1 MFVEIGLLS
10 ILAGAGVACASER
23 FPAYIEPL
31 EIGAGFLLIF
41 GFALLSHALPPI
53 L

>member
-23 FPAYIEPL
+23 FPAYMKPL
-31 EIGAGFLLIF
+31 EIGAGFLLIL
-41 GFALLSHALPPI
+41 GFALISQALPA

>member
-23 FPAYIEPL
+23 FTAYMEPL
-31 EIGAGFLLIF
+31 ELGAGFLLIL
-41 GFALLSHALPPI
+41 GFALLSHAFPAL
-53 L
+53 